1 MKLSIGKNLQE
12 NIDMY
17 KHTQGK
23 WEYSNMSG
31 VGLNNI
37 AYACAHIGCGD
48 ELLAV
53 LDDEYSK
60 VDKVMADA
68 RLMAA
73 APDLLMALH
82 NLTTWLE
89 ASKRNYC
96 AKELHSTSLEHYL
109 SIAQNAIN
117 KATNQKYETN
127 S

>member
-1 MKLSIGKNLQE
+1 M
-12 NIDMY
+12 DTY
-17 KHTQGK
+17 KHTQGE
-23 WEYSNMSG
+23 WEFSDMSFSNDYT
-31 VGLNNI
+31 VV
-37 AYACAHIGCGD
+37 HIGCGD
-48 ELLAV
+48 ELLAIMDGTNKKRV
-53 LDDEYSK
+53 L
-60 VDKVMADA
+60 ADA
-68 RLMAA
+68 RLMTA
-73 APDLLMALH
+73 APDLLQALY